1 MVDVHAPGHEPCG
14 DDRLR
19 SVPGDRAAGR
29 RDTDGGTAERLREVA
44 PGRMRSW
51 AVGYVVAMVVLSALS
66 GFLVDGERDF
76 LVAWIYVGGML
87 ALPALL
93 VTWMVARRELG
104 EMPGGW
110 AWCWGLVWI
119 YIDGLGLLHITARPD
134 SILRDLSVPAVI
146 PPMVFVGAAV
156 VALGRRQHATL
167 APARVLRTTAGAI
180 VVLGGA
186 TAVLLGPQLVSS
198 EHGWLARPAA
208 LVGVVTT
215 AGALASVWH
224 QWRAGWPTHP
234 LNRLGLVAVSVG
246 AVTAWSVT
254 AQALSGFDL
263 PVPPLL
269 ALQAATMGLLL
280 FVPLYAPRI
289 VSDDAPRRSSLGVV
303 SQEWLAEAPDEDG
316 VLPRR
321 LRRPTIVYIAV
332 TAPLIGLAGA
342 TIEGRDS
349 FLMAWVY
356 TSAVYST
363 PAMVLTWAAARR
375 ARFQATGWRLWFLGV
390 VALYLNGAGI
400 LLATVGD
407 VRVTPVLGLIAV
419 TPCVA
424 LFGAAGIA
432 MMRARSG
439 SRTLWIDAIET
450 QIVVTLVLF
459 GLLLVVGDRIW
470 TAGDTWF
477 TVPTAVVAVSV
488 TAGLVWTVIMYA
500 RVPHASRELEA
511 LGLVLSV
518 TSTVNAWA
526 MLAQSVRGFDLPS
539 GPLLFLQAVT
549 MGLLLLVPLYVPRS
563 APAGLERLPPHA
575 QVRHG
580 RVVVGITAAALPVLF
595 ALAQWREADLSW
607 APEAFTVVLAT
618 LVVLALVRQLLGSV
632 ETRRLYRLVT
642 EAADERR
649 RLLAEVMRSVDED
662 RHRVAS
668 QLHDQAIFS
677 FVAFESMTRT
687 ASDGPPGAPSVLA
700 GVSARVRDDLAGQ
713 AEALR
718 RLMLAVRPLSAPGA
732 RSQAARLASPIRA
745 YVDSLSGDTS
755 HPTLEISVDDDVH
768 VDWTTETILLRIV
781 QEAVGNTVRHAN
793 AQTLRVTVA
802 AEDGQLGVTVSDDG
816 DGFDPAA
823 VRHESGLATM
833 RNFAALAGAS
843 LHVESRTGE
852 GTTVR
857 VRFGDD
863 ADDRSDATGADAT
876 SGGRPRLTLAP
887 DPGPA

>member
-1 MVDVHAPGHEPCG
+1 
-14 DDRLR
+14 
-19 SVPGDRAAGR
+19 
-29 RDTDGGTAERLREVA
+29 
-44 PGRMRSW
+44 
-51 AVGYVVAMVVLSALS
+51 
-66 GFLVDGERDF
+66 
-76 LVAWIYVGGML
+76 
-87 ALPALL
+87 
-93 VTWMVARRELG
+93 
-104 EMPGGW
+104 
-110 AWCWGLVWI
+110 
-119 YIDGLGLLHITARPD
+119 
-134 SILRDLSVPAVI
+134 
-146 PPMVFVGAAV
+146 MVFVGAAV

-356 TSAVYST
+356 ASAVYST

-563 APAGLERLPPHA
+563 APAGLERLPRMRRCA
-575 QVRHG
+575 
-580 RVVVGITAAALPVLF
+580 TAGSWSASPRPRCRCCSR
-595 ALAQWREADLSW
+595 WRSGARPTCRGPPRPSRW
-607 APEAFTVVLAT
+607 CSRPSSCSRSSASCSARSRA
-618 LVVLALVRQLLGSV
+618 
-632 ETRRLYRLVT
+632 RRLYRLVT

-755 HPTLEISVDDDVH
+755 HPALEISVDDDVH

-863 ADDRSDATGADAT
+863 ADDRSEAAGADAT